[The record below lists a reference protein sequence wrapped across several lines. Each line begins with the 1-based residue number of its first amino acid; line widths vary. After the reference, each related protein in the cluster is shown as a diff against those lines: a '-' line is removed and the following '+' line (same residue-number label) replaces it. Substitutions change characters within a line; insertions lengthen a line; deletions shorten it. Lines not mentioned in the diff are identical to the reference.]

1 MDERDG
7 TQNSKVKEKIR
18 KDYYRRKRL
27 MLKSEVKSA
36 NKMAAINTL
45 AVPVVT
51 YSFNVINWTI
61 ADIDRLDRKIRKLL
75 TIHRMHHPKAD
86 VHRIYLP
93 RKQGETGLIQ
103 ILAAY
108 KVSTIG
114 LELYLRE
121 KEDRF
126 LKAVYKHEK
135 YKGIHSIVKVAE
147 RFNKELKAPQGQEK
161 RVNQQPRK

>member
-1 MDERDG
+1 M
-7 TQNSKVKEKIR
+7 V
-18 KDYYRRKRL
+18 
-27 MLKSEVKSA
+27 
-36 NKMAAINTL
+36 AINTL

-51 YSFNVINWTI
+51 HSFNIINWTI
-61 ADIDRLDRKIRKLL
+61 ADIDRLHRKTRKLL

-93 RKQGETGLIQ
+93 RKEGGRGLIQ

-108 KVSTIG
+108 KTSTIG
-114 LELYLRE
+114 LEVYLRE

-135 YKGIHSIVKVAE
+135 YKGIQSIVKAAE
-147 RFNKELKAPQGQEK
+147 RFTKELKAPKVKTK
-161 RVNQQPRK
+161 RANQQQENEKNNSTLEMIFRNN